1 MTKTKETVEVEK
13 IKDVEVKTTAKK
25 TTAKNT
31 TKKPTPKKKTDN
43 KAEETVKK
51 ITQSVTRPII
61 REQRDMNEMISV
73 VCITNT
79 PLVYESKNQIGYR
92 VDWDGFLQEN
102 WIEYKELIN
111 MRNSQ
116 RAFFEQPWVICDW
129 EVLVDLKVDHYYK
142 NIIDLEDLEDVFK
155 KPSEELER
163 TLKIVPT
170 GIKKLIVDRAFELRR
185 EKKLD
190 SLNTIETI
198 EKTLNIDL
206 SI

>member
-1 MTKTKETVEVEK
+1 MTKAKKVEEVVEEVKEVESK
-13 IKDVEVKTTAKK
+13 ATAKK
-25 TTAKNT
+25 ETKKPVSKKNT
-31 TKKPTPKKKTDN
+31 TNKT
-43 KAEETVKK
+43 EETVKK
-51 ITQSVTRPII
+51 ITQSVTKPMV
-61 REQRDMNEMISV
+61 REQRDMNELVSV

-79 PLVYESKNQIGYR
+79 PLVYESRNQIGYR

-142 NIIDLEDLEDVFK
+142 NIIDLEDLDDVFK
-155 KPSEELER
+155 KSSEELEK
-163 TLKIVPT
+163 TLKIAPV
-170 GIKKLIVDRAFELRR
+170 GIKKLIVDRAFELIRD
-185 EKKLD
+185 KKLD

-206 SI
+206 TV